1 MGLPMHS
8 STKVR
13 QITPTQITW
22 IHDFFSHPLTLYWEF
37 CAEDITGLDHA
48 DFLDYE
54 LSLAIWVHRVQIKYL
69 GVFK

>member
-1 MGLPMHS
+1 MRLPVCS

-22 IHDFFSHPLTLYWEF
+22 IHNFSSHPLTLYLEF
-37 CAEDITGLDHA
+37 CAEDITGLGHA

-54 LSLAIWVHRVQIKYL
+54 LSLAIWVHIEYL

>member
-1 MGLPMHS
+1 MHS

-54 LSLAIWVHRVQIKYL
+54 LSLAI
-69 GVFK
+69 